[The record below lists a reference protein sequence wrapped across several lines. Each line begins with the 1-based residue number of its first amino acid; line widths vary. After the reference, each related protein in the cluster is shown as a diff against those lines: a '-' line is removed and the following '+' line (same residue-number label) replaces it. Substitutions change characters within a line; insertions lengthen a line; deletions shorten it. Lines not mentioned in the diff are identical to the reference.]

1 MLLWRFRQDFWLPL
15 ACLFG
20 SWDYKLFQFICSLMV
35 AEKNKAQKC
44 MNIVSIP
51 RVQDMRDGLS
61 LSYDRSAKHLDNI
74 DLEDLWRWVKTK
86 IE

>member
-1 MLLWRFRQDFWLPL
+1 
-15 ACLFG
+15 
-20 SWDYKLFQFICSLMV
+20 MV